1 MVTLFLLNTDLMV
14 KKQLD
19 VNSNQLFLQTIFL
32 QTILLIFYL
41 TDLAFF
47 MLKFLRRQHIDMDD
61 LLYILTHSLGDNKL
75 ESRKDRS
82 KVKQDH

>member
-1 MVTLFLLNTDLMV
+1 MVTLLLLNTDLMV

-41 TDLAFF
+41 TDLAFNDVF
-47 MLKFLRRQHIDMDD
+47 YAEIFAPSTY

-75 ESRKDRS
+75 ESSKDRS
-82 KVKQDH
+82 KVKQNH